1 MLPIRTTRS
10 AGEKI
15 RRRGGVL
22 LLALSTAALC
32 LTAAE
37 TTATAA
43 PLEATQTTT
52 DNWVGSWSATPMTP
66 LGPDNTLG
74 MPLTF
79 GAQTLRQIV
88 RPHLSGET
96 ARVRLTNRY
105 GTQPVTFQNAKIAK
119 QVAGIDN
126 LPAGLGV
133 PPLPTSI
140 NNFPG
145 QLVSAATLAAAV
157 QGAAFVPGSSKP
169 LTFGGSTSVTIPAG
183 QDRYSDPVPFPVRAL
198 ENLVIDFY
206 LPNLTGA
213 STQHTIGNQVNYL
226 ALGNVSGVNPALPL
240 TSAPFLPN
248 GISYY
253 FLSGVDVIG
262 APTARSVVTLGDSLT
277 DGLMST
283 INANNRYPDFL
294 TERLQA
300 SSTYKNVSVLNEG
313 VAGQRFLFDNIGP
326 STLKS
331 LDLNVLSR
339 TDVKYIIVEAGI
351 NDLANPPFI
360 GIPGRHPERISAQ
373 QVIAG
378 MQQLINAA
386 HARGIKVY
394 ATTITPS
401 GSLTFP
407 ARGLFTTYSL
417 PEVVAKRH
425 AVNDWIRS
433 SGAADAVIDFDAT
446 IRDPL
451 NPDSLRIPYAS
462 VDNLH
467 PNDAGYKLL
476 ADSIPLSLFN

>member
-1 MLPIRTTRS
+1 MFRHGTAPPSLS
-10 AGEKI
+10 AIPRKW
-15 RRRGGVL
+15 GVL
-22 LLALSTAALC
+22 VLTLSLAALG

-37 TTATAA
+37 STATAA

-79 GAQTLRQIV
+79 VNQTLRQIV
-88 RPHLSGET
+88 RPHLSGEV

-105 GTQPVTFQNAKIAK
+105 GTQPITFRDAKIAK
-119 QVAGIDN
+119 QVPGTDN
-126 LPAGLGV
+126 LPAGLGL

-140 NNFPG
+140 NDFPG
-145 QLVSAATLAAAV
+145 QLVSAATLAGAV

-169 LTFGGSTSVTIPAG
+169 LTFGGATSITIPAG
-183 QDRYSDPVPFPVRAL
+183 QDRYSDPVPFAVRAL

-206 LPNLTGA
+206 VPNLTGA
-213 STQHTIGNQVNYL
+213 ATQHTIGNQINYL

-240 TSAPFLPN
+240 TSVPFLPS

-253 FLSGVDVIG
+253 FLSGVDVVG
-262 APTARSVVTLGDSLT
+262 SATARSVVTLGNSIT

-294 TERLQA
+294 TERLQ
-300 SSTYKNVSVLNEG
+300 SSTAYKNVSVLNEG
-313 VAGQRFLFDNIGP
+313 VAGQRLLFNNIGP
-326 STLKS
+326 STLNS

-339 TDVKYIIVEAGI
+339 TDVKYIVLEVGI

-360 GIPGRHPERISAQ
+360 GIPGRHPERITAQ
-373 QVIAG
+373 QVING
-378 MQQLINAA
+378 MQQVITAA
-386 HARGIKVY
+386 HARGLKVY

-401 GSLTFP
+401 GDLTFP
-407 ARGLFTTYSL
+407 ARGLFTTFSL
-417 PEVVAKRH
+417 PDVVAKRL
-425 AVNDWIRS
+425 AVNNWIRT

-451 NPDSLRIPYAS
+451 NPNSLRIPFAS

-476 ADSIPLSLFN
+476 ADSIDLSLFN